1 MRANKFKIIFD
12 AGHGGKDPGA
22 VVGDTKESVITLNTV
37 NEMALIVRERTLPW
51 EVILLREK
59 DDYVSPDGR
68 RRMCMQIM
76 PAAFVSIHCNAAAS
90 AKANG
95 FEVIYREQPQYNLGI
110 MIQDSVL
117 EQVPLKK
124 RGLKHD
130 VADLGRKLA
139 VLTTPGVASVI
150 VEMGFLTSPVDQ
162 PMIQDKT
169 RMASAIVTGIERW
182 AEAFKISQELV
193 G

>member
-1 MRANKFKIIFD
+1 MTKNKFKIIFD

-22 VVGDTKESVITLNTV
+22 VVGDLKESVITLRTV
-37 NEMALIVRERTLPW
+37 QEMSLIVRERVLPW
-51 EVILLREK
+51 EVILLREA
-59 DDYVSPDGR
+59 DTYISPEGR
-68 RRMCMQIM
+68 KRLCMQIM
-76 PAAFVSIHCNAAAS
+76 PAAFVSIHCNAATS

-95 FEVIYREQPQYNLGI
+95 FEVVYREQDDYNLGI

-117 EQVPLKK
+117 EQVPFKK

-130 VADLGRKLA
+130 EKDLGRKLA
-139 VLTTPGVASVI
+139 VLSTPDVASVI
-150 VEMGFLTSPVDQ
+150 VEMGFLTSPIDQ

-182 AEAFKISQELV
+182 AESFKISQELV